1 MAQLQRLAITAAQI
15 CANKIDL
22 TKEQQHYLNRV
33 LRLQAGDRF
42 IAMDGCGHWWSAIL
56 EAQETG
62 LFASIKEEI
71 AVNKELPVAVT
82 LIAALP
88 KGNGF
93 DEAVRQATELGVASI
108 VPVTSDRTLLK
119 PSTQKVD
126 RWRRIAA
133 EAAEQSERQIV
144 PTVYEPLSFD
154 LAVKDCCQKHR
165 FICVARGDN
174 QHLWDCLIG
183 LEPPQPPLLRGEQ
196 DVLKVPL
203 LKGDLGGSDLGA
215 SERYVEWRAGKTAD
229 IDKCLTLAEIFGLR
243 FKQCRLVVLSACE
256 TALIDTQN
264 RSDYIGLPT
273 GFLYAGAMGTLASL
287 WAVNDLSTALMMV
300 KFYEV
305 LQPGVSIGQAL
316 HDTQRWFKS
325 ATTSDLLEWVK
336 GSKSFN
342 ASQKKQVLKELDG
355 YDEDEKPY
363 GDVYHCGAFC
373 AMGL

>member
-1 MAQLQRLAITAAQI
+1 MAQLQRLAVTAAQI
-15 CANKIDL
+15 SANKIDL

-56 EAQETG
+56 EVQETG

-71 AVNKELPVAVT
+71 AVNRELPVAVT

-93 DEAVRQATELGVASI
+93 DEVVRQAAELGVASI

-154 LAVKDCCQKHR
+154 LAV
-165 FICVARGDN
+165 
-174 QHLWDCLIG
+174 IG

-196 DVLKVPL
+196 DGEDPPQPPL
-203 LKGDLGGSDLGA
+203 IRGEQDYRGELSIAIAIGPEGGWTDGEVERAIEFGFEPVSLGRRILRAVTAPMVALSLVGA
-215 SERYVEWRAGKTAD
+215 AFEKY
-229 IDKCLTLAEIFGLR
+229 
-243 FKQCRLVVLSACE
+243 
-256 TALIDTQN
+256 
-264 RSDYIGLPT
+264 P
-273 GFLYAGAMGTLASL
+273 
-287 WAVNDLSTALMMV
+287 
-300 KFYEV
+300 
-305 LQPGVSIGQAL
+305 
-316 HDTQRWFKS
+316 
-325 ATTSDLLEWVK
+325 
-336 GSKSFN
+336 
-342 ASQKKQVLKELDG
+342 SQKIS
-355 YDEDEKPY
+355 P
-363 GDVYHCGAFC
+363 
-373 AMGL
+373 